1 MCHDLRCRIT
11 LIKRVEAYRE
21 RRLFR
26 VVRQRMMCKQI
37 LYLLIILTQFFL
49 DMNNGRFKELADSL

>member
-11 LIKRVEAYRE
+11 LVKRVEAYRE

-26 VVRQRMMCKQI
+26 VVRQRMMRKQI
-37 LYLLIILTQFFL
+37 LYLLIILTQLFL
-49 DMNNGRFKELADSL
+49 DMNNGRFKKLADSL